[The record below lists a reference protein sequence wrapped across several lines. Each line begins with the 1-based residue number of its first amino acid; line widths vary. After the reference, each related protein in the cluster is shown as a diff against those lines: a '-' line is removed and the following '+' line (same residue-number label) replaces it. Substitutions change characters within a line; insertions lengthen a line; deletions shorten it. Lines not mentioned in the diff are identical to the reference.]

1 MSDGGKPCIADMV
14 IKVADSIFASLAIMS
29 ACQAKFVHS
38 KVFET
43 AYKPFSNL
51 I

>member
-1 MSDGGKPCIADMV
+1 MSDGRKLCIVDMV
-14 IKVADSIFASLAIMS
+14 IKVADSIFAFLAIMS
-29 ACQAKFVHS
+29 AYQAKIVHS
-38 KVFET
+38 KIFET